1 MNMKLRM
8 LNMNKTP
15 LYEEHLKLNAKIVDF
30 HGWLLPI
37 QYTSQIEEHHQVR
50 KAAGMF
56 DVSHMT
62 VIDIHGNNAEKYLR
76 YVLANDVAKLVPG
89 KALYTAML
97 NEQAGIIDD
106 LIVYKNSSES
116 FRLVVNS
123 ATREQDLAWL
133 EKQAK
138 QFQVNVKWQSEL
150 AIVAV
155 QGPLSCEKVL
165 PLLPEEIKKLA
176 AELKPFEFVHIGD
189 WQVSRT
195 GYTGE
200 DGFEMILPANEVA
213 VFWQRLLSVNIMPCG
228 LGARD
233 TLRLEAGL
241 NLYGQ
246 DMDESVSPLESNIA
260 WTVTWEPADRDFIGR
275 EQLELQKKNDNYP
288 KLVGLL
294 MEDKGIP
301 RTGYSVWC
309 NNEKIGVVTSG
320 TFSPTMQQGIA
331 MARIRLPDHVEQC
344 FVEIRDRK
352 LAVKVVKLP
361 FVRNGKVLV

>member
-1 MNMKLRM
+1 
-8 LNMNKTP
+8 MNKTP
-15 LYEEHLKLNAKIVDF
+15 LYDEHVKLNAKIVDF

-50 KAAGMF
+50 QAAGIF

-62 VIDIHGNNAEKYLR
+62 VIDLQGTEVEKYLR
-76 YVLANDVAKLVPG
+76 FVLANDVAKLVPG

-106 LIVYKNSSES
+106 LIAYKNSDDS

-133 EKQAK
+133 EKQA
-138 QFQVNVKWQSEL
+138 QNFQVTLTWRSEL
-150 AIVAV
+150 AIVAI
-155 QGPLSCEKVL
+155 QGPLAREKVL
-165 PLLPEEIKKLA
+165 PLLPDALKQAA
-176 AELKPFEFVHIGD
+176 AELKPFQFVQAGD

-200 DGFEMILPANEVA
+200 DGFEVILPAVGVA
-213 VFWQRLLSVNIMPCG
+213 SFWQQLVAANIIPCG

-246 DMDESVSPLESNIA
+246 DMDETVSPLESNIA
-260 WTVTWEPADRDFIGR
+260 WTITWEPVDRNFIGR
-275 EQLELQKKNDNYP
+275 QKLDEQKRENAYP
-288 KLVGLL
+288 RLVGLL
-294 MEDKGIP
+294 MQDKGIP
-301 RTGYSVWC
+301 RTGYAVFC
-309 NNEKIGVVTSG
+309 GDEKIGVVTSG

-331 MARIRLPDHVEQC
+331 MARVKLPEDHGQC
-344 FVEIRDRK
+344 FVEIRDKK

-361 FVRNGKVLV
+361 FVRNGKIQVQ